1 MAPRAGPPGS
11 AGASSSSALTA
22 AQQITQQ
29 RIADVKNEM
38 AQTRKM
44 LSQFDAGVRRLQ
56 ESIQIQQ
63 TESRHLHAKL
73 QMATGGLDSLRQ
85 RGSGAA
91 AIEQAQ
97 TRVADLQAQL
107 HSADTLMQGHTMTLG
122 VQTNFAAMCRQQLQA
137 QQNTLNAL
145 LANG

>member
-11 AGASSSSALTA
+11 AGASASNALTA

-29 RIADVKNEM
+29 RIAEVKNEI
-38 AQTRKM
+38 AQTKQM
-44 LSQFDAGVRRLQ
+44 LSQFYAGVRKLQ

-63 TESRHLHAKL
+63 TETRHLRVKSD
-73 QMATGGLDSLRQ
+73 MATSELDSLRQ
-85 RGSGAA
+85 RGASAA

-97 TRVADLQAQL
+97 TRVAGLQAQL
-107 HSADTLMQGHTMTLG
+107 HRADTLMQGHTGALG
-122 VQTNFAAMCRQQLQA
+122 VQAQFAAMSRQQLQA

-145 LANG
+145 LQ